1 MPCHDLAKQLS
12 QYLFFFLFSFH
23 LYYSFSFSF
32 LFFFLLVSYIGMH
45 EILARIRVS
54 IVYKKLQVNLMGT
67 PLSSP
72 CQLRLGGFL
81 SHLG

>member
-1 MPCHDLAKQLS
+1 
-12 QYLFFFLFSFH
+12 
-23 LYYSFSFSF
+23 
-32 LFFFLLVSYIGMH
+32 MH

-54 IVYKKLQVNLMGT
+54 IVYKKLQVNVMGT